1 MPTRL
6 QPGEANYAEPK
17 QTTTAN
23 GATTYRV
30 AFSVRTHGDKLI
42 RNSAFGATEAAAKK
56 AARAKVA
63 EVLQT
68 GSAGQWKPSSKL
80 DRFIA
85 DVSKK
90 GISDAQLRP
99 KTEERYLSV
108 VKILRGECGHRAS
121 KHGNLSSYTVAG
133 GLTHDVLADVLQT
146 IAEVHGSE
154 NAHHCLSVL
163 RKYVVRP
170 ARSRGLITVDPLEG
184 FSAKTI
190 QGRYRGQGAQRD
202 TDAVL
207 SEADYWRVVDYLLG
221 RDDAPLP
228 ANVANKGSHT
238 YVRQSGRQRA
248 ANARDQLLLAAGTG
262 LRANEISTL
271 RWADVL
277 EKDGRLYVTVR
288 AEVSK
293 TKKARVVPVLDEVVP
308 HFQAQRAERT
318 DDTYVIGS
326 PENGSVQWHQ
336 SGRDRALAALF
347 RELAEAL
354 ELDVLEGDFRAHG
367 FRHTL
372 SSIWAARGVGVEL
385 RARWFGHTVAVNQ
398 SIYTDLDS
406 LDQVAAAMRRVDATD
421 GRHLAAV

>member
-6 QPGEANYAEPK
+6 QPGEANFAEPK

-23 GATTYRV
+23 GTATYRV
-30 AFSVRTHGDKLI
+30 AFTVRTHDDRPI
-42 RNSAFGATEAAAKK
+42 RNSAFGPTPSAAKK
-56 AARAKVA
+56 AARVKVR
-63 EVLQT
+63 ELLQT

-80 DRFIA
+80 DKFIA
-85 DVSKK
+85 DVSVK
-90 GISDAQLRP
+90 GIADASLRP
-99 KTEERYLSV
+99 DTVSRYLSV
-108 VKILRGECGHRAS
+108 LKILRGECGHRTNS
-121 KHGNLSSYTVAG
+121 HGNLKPYTIAS
-133 GLTHDVLADVLQT
+133 GLTHDVLAELLT
-146 IAEVHGSE
+146 SIAEVHGSE

-170 ARSRGLITVDPLEG
+170 ARSRALITVDPLEG

-190 QGRYRGQGAQRD
+190 QGKYRGQGAQRD

-207 SEADYWRVVDYLLG
+207 AERDYWRVVDYLLSRG
-221 RDDAPLP
+221 DDPLP
-228 ANVANKGSHT
+228 SHQPNKGRHN
-238 YVRQSGRQRA
+238 YVRQSGRRRA
-248 ANARDQLLLAAGTG
+248 ENARDQLLLAAATG

-308 HFQAQRAERT
+308 HFLERHAEHA

-326 PENGSVQWHQ
+326 PENGSLQWHQ
-336 SGRDRALAALF
+336 SGRDRALSALF

-354 ELDVLEGDFRAHG
+354 ELDVLERDFRAHG

-406 LDQVAAAMRRVDATD
+406 LDQVAAAMRRVDRHD